1 MQAPRRRS
9 HGQVVAPQRPAGCP
23 ATSTRPVSWCTAW
36 CRGERPL
43 ALPRRGR
50 WLTQRRQ
57 ATPARSLVTPD
68 PLFDSVSA
76 DNRAEN
82 TKKTPKRG
90 ATYGDTNCT
99 NRALRRLTS
108 EVRRDPVYSTR
119 YGRQRRCA
127 FFFYSIL
134 PLIALLHRRER
145 QGKKNCLH
153 FSICA
158 CHPCAGAMLIFS
170 APDQVPPPTFSHFC
184 RVANRICWPRQSGGS
199 GKHARARARGQF

>member
-1 MQAPRRRS
+1 MWVPAQAVRATPSPRMIVAPRHRVMLMRAAS
-9 HGQVVAPQRPAGCP
+9 LICMAMACTGRVEGPEQPPLGAGAAAPQPWASCCSTAPCP
-23 ATSTRPVSWCTAW
+23 LPGDLNATRVMVH
-36 CRGERPL
+36 RMVQRRRPL

-108 EVRRDPVYSTR
+108 KLGRDPVHSTR
-119 YGRQRRCA
+119 YGR
-127 FFFYSIL
+127 
-134 PLIALLHRRER
+134 
-145 QGKKNCLH
+145 
-153 FSICA
+153 
-158 CHPCAGAMLIFS
+158 
-170 APDQVPPPTFSHFC
+170 
-184 RVANRICWPRQSGGS
+184 
-199 GKHARARARGQF
+199 